1 MRQRL
6 NTAIRLG
13 VLMLLGLAPR
23 AGAQG
28 EVDRLA
34 ALAPDLSR
42 GVLQRALTA
51 LECSPDPRLRDEPI
65 LAVIDY
71 SLPSTA
77 KRLWVFDRAEPKLL
91 YRLLVAHGVG
101 TGENRARMFSNRS
114 GSRQSS
120 LGLFRTAEA
129 YQGGNGYSLRLDGLD
144 PGVNDRA
151 RERTI
156 VIHGAWYVSPEF
168 AADHGRLGRS
178 WGCPA
183 LERRVAASV
192 IDAIKD
198 GAALFISG
206 DDGLWLARES
216 RRSCPLPRDQIAGS
230 RSSASASSTA
240 ASRP

>member
-51 LECSPDPRLRDEPI
+51 LECSPDPRQRDEPI

-114 GSRQSS
+114 GSLQSS

-129 YQGGNGYSLRLDGLD
+129 YQGRNGYSLRLDGLD

-183 LERRVAASV
+183 LERRVAATV

-206 DDGLWLARES
+206 DDGRWLAHES

-230 RSSASASSTA
+230 TSSVSASSTA

>member
-1 MRQRL
+1 MRLPVQ
-6 NTAIRLG
+6 TAIRIGL
-13 VLMLLGLAPR
+13 VTLLALAPS
-23 AGAQG
+23 AGAQS
-28 EVDRLA
+28 ELDRLA

-42 GVLQRALTA
+42 GVLERALTA
-51 LECSPDPRLRDEPI
+51 VECSPDPRLRDEPI

-77 KRLWVFDRAEPKLL
+77 ERLWVFDRSEPKLL

-101 TGENRARMFSNRS
+101 TGENRARMFSNRN

-120 LGLFRTAEA
+120 LGLFRTAET
-129 YQGGNGYSLRLDGLD
+129 YQGRNGYSLRLDGLD
-144 PGVNDRA
+144 PGVNDLA

-156 VIHGAWYVSPEF
+156 VIHGAPYVSPEF

-183 LERRVAASV
+183 LEQRVAASV
-192 IDAIKD
+192 IDTIKG
-198 GAALFISG
+198 GAALFVSG
-206 DDGLWLARES
+206 DDEPWLARES
-216 RRSCPLPRDQIAGS
+216 RRSCPLARDRIADSTSG
-230 RSSASASSTA
+230 SSASRTA